1 MRKVKLF
8 VIAALICG
16 AAHAEEWM
24 EMPNQA
30 GGKILLLNSKCKN
43 SGEGRMVI
51 ATTPA
56 GANVNGCWYFFAEMI
71 HIVWEGG
78 NTSSFSLNDF
88 SYRKS
93 K

>member
-1 MRKVKLF
+1 MRWVLLL
-8 VIAALICG
+8 ALWCG
-16 AAHAEEWM
+16 SVQAEEWM

-30 GGKILLLNSKCKN
+30 GGKILLLNGKCSSK
-43 SGEGRMVI
+43 SGNEGRVVI

-56 GANVNGCWYFFAEMI
+56 GSNVNGCWYFFAEMI
-71 HIVWEGG
+71 HIVWDSGS
-78 NTSSFSLNDF
+78 TSSFALNDF

>member
-1 MRKVKLF
+1 MRWVLLL
-8 VIAALICG
+8 ALWCG
-16 AAHAEEWM
+16 AAQAEEWM

-30 GGKILLLNSKCKN
+30 GGKILLLSGKCSSKSN
-43 SGEGRMVI
+43 NDGRMVI

-56 GANVNGCWYFFAEMI
+56 GANVNGCWYFFAEMV

-78 NTSSFSLNDF
+78 STSSFPLNDF

>member
-1 MRKVKLF
+1 MRWVLLL
-8 VIAALICG
+8 ALWCG
-16 AAHAEEWM
+16 SAQAEEWM

-30 GGKILLLNSKCKN
+30 GGKILLLNGKCSSK
-43 SGEGRMVI
+43 SGNEGRVVI

-56 GANVNGCWYFFAEMI
+56 GSNVNGCWYFFAEMI
-71 HIVWEGG
+71 HIVWDSGS
-78 NTSSFSLNDF
+78 TSSFLPNDF

>member
-1 MRKVKLF
+1 MKWVLLL
-8 VIAALICG
+8 ALWCG
-16 AAHAEEWM
+16 SAQAEEWM

-30 GGKILLLNSKCKN
+30 GGKILLLNGKCSSK
-43 SGEGRMVI
+43 SGNEGRVVI

-71 HIVWEGG
+71 HIVWDSGS
-78 NTSSFSLNDF
+78 TSSFALNDF

>member
-1 MRKVKLF
+1 MRWVLLL
-8 VIAALICG
+8 ALWCG
-16 AAHAEEWM
+16 SVQAEEWM

-30 GGKILLLNSKCKN
+30 GGKILLLNGKCNSK
-43 SGEGRMVI
+43 SGSEGRVVI
-51 ATTPA
+51 ATTPT

-71 HIVWEGG
+71 HIVWDSGS
-78 NTSSFSLNDF
+78 TSSFSLNDF

>member
-1 MRKVKLF
+1 MKWVLLL
-8 VIAALICG
+8 ALWCG
-16 AAHAEEWM
+16 SAQAEEWM

-30 GGKILLLNSKCKN
+30 GGKILLLNGKCSSK
-43 SGEGRMVI
+43 SGNEGRVVI

-56 GANVNGCWYFFAEMI
+56 GSNVNGCWYFFAEMI
-71 HIVWEGG
+71 HIVWDSGS
-78 NTSSFSLNDF
+78 TSSFALNDF

>member
-1 MRKVKLF
+1 MRWVLLL
-8 VIAALICG
+8 ALWCG
-16 AAHAEEWM
+16 SAQAEEWM

-30 GGKILLLNSKCKN
+30 GGKILLLNGKCSSK
-43 SGEGRMVI
+43 SGNEGRVVI

-56 GANVNGCWYFFAEMI
+56 GSNVNGCWYFFAEMI
-71 HIVWEGG
+71 HIVWDSGS
-78 NTSSFSLNDF
+78 TSSFALNDF

>member
-1 MRKVKLF
+1 MRW
-8 VIAALICG
+8 ALLLALWCG
-16 AAHAEEWM
+16 SVQAEEWM

-30 GGKILLLNSKCKN
+30 GGKILLLNGKCSSK
-43 SGEGRMVI
+43 SGNEGRVVI

-56 GANVNGCWYFFAEMI
+56 GSNVNGCWYFFAEMI
-71 HIVWEGG
+71 HIVWDSGS
-78 NTSSFSLNDF
+78 TSSFALNDF

>member
-1 MRKVKLF
+1 MRKVMLF
-8 VIAALICG
+8 VIGLLIC
-16 AAHAEEWM
+16 AAVYAEEWM

-30 GGKILLLNSKCKN
+30 GGKILLLNNKCK
-43 SGEGRMVI
+43 SGSEGRMVI

-56 GANVNGCWYFFAEMI
+56 GTNINGCWYFFAEMV

-78 NTSSFSLNDF
+78 STSSFPLNDF

-93 K
+93 R